1 MAFFA
6 RVCKTKAC
14 FFIIGKTSLLYF
26 ILINLSEAN
35 SNFWKKKSTFCY
47 TAFILKKEKLQK
59 CNEMLFLYFNL
70 CLSVKLNS
78 LSDNSLSDTTV
89 TVECRTSIK
98 VLFLYFNLCL
108 SVKLDCLL
116 CSFITIYFVLQL
128 ILAVAKLNRFM
139 ILLGGSQNIQLSNKL
154 KATNSTNV
162 FLWVTYIQ
170 QSDLLKF

>member
-6 RVCKTKAC
+6 RVCKIKAC

-47 TAFILKKEKLQK
+47 TAFILKKQIT
-59 CNEMLFLYFNL
+59 EMQFLYFNL
-70 CLSVKLNS
+70 CLSVKL
-78 LSDNSLSDTTV
+78 NSLSDTTV